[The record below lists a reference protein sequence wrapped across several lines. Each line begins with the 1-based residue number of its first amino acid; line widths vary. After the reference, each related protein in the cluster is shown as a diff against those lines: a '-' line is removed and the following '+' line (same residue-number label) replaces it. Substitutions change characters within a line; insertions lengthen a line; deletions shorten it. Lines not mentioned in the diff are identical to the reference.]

1 MASRAQKMI
10 ENNDAWF
17 YQGLGYLQALADEGR
32 SRIQCS
38 IPGALVAEILR
49 YIENSMPGTT
59 QRELEIILLRKDHE
73 GAEWRAY
80 VAHRRR
86 SVTEKRLW
94 RTWYGRY
101 GKKDAIYQWQ
111 ARQAEDAFSIQPPP
125 TEDSPPI
132 RPPYDLNRPI
142 MKGLPQDGRGMSFE
156 KMREILKRWN
166 AIIIQRELEKV
177 EEIKEEKIRGQQLLR
192 ALFRHEMGS
201 SALVSQINSWEAIY
215 VFMSSGQSC
224 TSLDA
229 VKQSFFSAR
238 EVIVQRENAKVMASL
253 AALKMRY
260 PDLEIDF

>member
-1 MASRAQKMI
+1 MI
-10 ENNDAWF
+10 ENHDAWF
-17 YQGLGYLQALADEGR
+17 YQGLDYLQALADEGR

-38 IPGALVAEILR
+38 IPGALVADILR

-59 QRELEIILLRKDHE
+59 QRELELILLLKDHG
-73 GAEWRAY
+73 GAAWRAY

-86 SVTEKRLW
+86 SVTEKREW

-142 MKGLPQDGRGMSFE
+142 MKGLPQDGRGMSFK
-156 KMREILKRWN
+156 KMRDLINRWN
-166 AIIIQRELEKV
+166 AIIIQRELKKV
-177 EEIKEEKIRGQQLLR
+177 EEIKEEKIRGKQLLR
-192 ALFRHEMGS
+192 ALIRHEMGS

-215 VFMSSGQSC
+215 EFLSSGQSY

-260 PDLEIDF
+260 PELEIDF